1 MSDLRTAVLFPGQ
14 GSQTPEMREEVAA
27 IRPDLLEHASEV
39 VGHDP
44 FARVDEG
51 TRFVQP
57 AIFCASLAGWERLRV
72 DTEPAMLAGH
82 SLGEITALVA
92 AGSMPELDGLRLVA
106 ARGRLMQEASERSA
120 GGMMAVRG
128 GAADVEPLLAGTG
141 AVIANDNAPKQ
152 VVLAG
157 SVQALEAAQERLAG
171 AGIRGKRLPVS
182 GAFHSPLMEPAVA
195 AFAVELERVRFAAP
209 AIPVVSCF
217 SPGAIVDPAQA
228 IASAL
233 TRPVRW
239 VDTLHA
245 LHHAGIERYVE
256 TGPGKVLTGL
266 VRRTLPEPAHA

>member
-14 GSQTPEMREEVAA
+14 GSQTPEMRGEVAA
-27 IRPDLLEHASEV
+27 IRPDLLEHACEI

-44 FARVDEG
+44 FARVEDG
-51 TRFVQP
+51 TRFAQP
-57 AIFCASLAGWERLRV
+57 AIFCASLAGWERLRME
-72 DTEPAMLAGH
+72 TEPAMLAGH
-82 SLGEITALVA
+82 SLGEITGLVA
-92 AGSMPELDGLRLVA
+92 AGSVPELDGLRLVA

-128 GAADVEPLLAGTG
+128 GAAEVEPLLAGTG
-141 AVIANDNAPKQ
+141 AVLANDNAPRQ

-157 SVQALEAAQERLAG
+157 SVRALEAAQERLAG
-171 AGIRGKRLPVS
+171 AGIRGKRLQVS

-195 AFAVELERVRFAAP
+195 AFAAQLDRVRFAAP
-209 AIPVVSCF
+209 AIPVISCF
-217 SPGAIVDPAQA
+217 SPRAIVDPARA
-228 IASAL
+228 IAAAL

-245 LHHAGIERYVE
+245 LDHAGIERYVE

-266 VRRTLPEPAHA
+266 VRRTLGEPAHA